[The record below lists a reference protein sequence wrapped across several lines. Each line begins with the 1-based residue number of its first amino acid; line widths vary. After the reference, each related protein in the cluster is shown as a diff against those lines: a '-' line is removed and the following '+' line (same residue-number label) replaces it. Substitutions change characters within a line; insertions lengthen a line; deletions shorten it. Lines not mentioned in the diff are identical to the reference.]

1 MKIAIIG
8 TGISGLT
15 TAYLL
20 NKKHAV
26 TVFEKND
33 YVGGH
38 THTHNINLNNK
49 NYAVDSGFICYNE
62 NTYPNFIKLLKILG
76 VESQKTTMG
85 FSVKSK
91 KKKLEYAGNSLN
103 SLFSQRKNIFS
114 ISFLWMIRDI
124 LLFNKNAKK
133 DLATISSKIT
143 LGEYLKNN
151 NYSKA
156 FIYNYIV
163 PMGAAIWSTKATS
176 MLDISALFF
185 VRFFDN
191 HGLLQ
196 INNRPNWWV
205 IKGGSKEYVKKLVSS
220 FKENIRLSSPVY
232 SINRTDEKIE
242 IKLRSD
248 NAQIETFDA
257 VVIATHSD
265 QALKLLSDKTSLEE
279 EILSALPYQK
289 NEALLHTDHSVLPK
303 NKLAWASWNYNL
315 DQEPEA
321 PIALTYNMNILQSFN
336 ATETFC
342 VTLNSNGLINPTK
355 VIKKLKYDHPLF
367 TVKGIAAQKR
377 KHEIS
382 GVNNT
387 YFCGAYWRNGF
398 HEDGVVSALD
408 VAKQFGISL

>member
-1 MKIAIIG
+1 MKIAIVG

-163 PMGAAIWSTKATS
+163 PMGAAIWSTKPTS

-242 IKLRSD
+242 IKLSSD

>member
-1 MKIAIIG
+1 MNIAIIG

-20 NKKHAV
+20 NKKHDV

-33 YVGGH
+33 YIGGH
-38 THTHNINLNNK
+38 THTHDINLNDK

-62 NTYPNFIKLLKILG
+62 NTYPNFIRLLKILG
-76 VESQKTTMG
+76 VESQKTAMG
-85 FSVKSK
+85 FSVKSE

-103 SLFSQRKNIFS
+103 SLFSQRKNIFNL
-114 ISFLWMIRDI
+114 SFLWMIKDI
-124 LLFNKNAKK
+124 FSFNKNAKK
-133 DLATISSKIT
+133 DLTTISPKIT

-196 INNRPNWWV
+196 IKNRPNWWV

-220 FKENIRLSSPVY
+220 FKENIRLSTPVY
-232 SINRTDEKIE
+232 SINRTDQKIE
-242 IKLRSD
+242 IKLSSD

-265 QALKLLSDKTSLEE
+265 QALKLLSDKTSLEA
-279 EILSALPYQK
+279 EILSSLPYQE

-315 DQEPEA
+315 DQESEA
-321 PIALTYNMNILQSFN
+321 PVALTYNMNILQSFN

-367 TVKGIAAQKR
+367 TVEGIAAQKR
-377 KHEIS
+377 KHEIN

-408 VAKQFGISL
+408 VAKQFDISL

>member
-91 KKKLEYAGNSLN
+91 KKKFEYAGNSLN

-176 MLDISALFF
+176 MLNISALFF
-185 VRFFDN
+185 IRFFDN

-242 IKLRSD
+242 IKLSSD

-377 KHEIS
+377 KNEIS

>member
-242 IKLRSD
+242 IKLSSD

-315 DQEPEA
+315 DQESEA

-408 VAKQFGISL
+408 VAEQFGISL

>member
-1 MKIAIIG
+1 MKIAIVG

-185 VRFFDN
+185 IRFFDN

-242 IKLRSD
+242 IKLSSD

-377 KHEIS
+377 KNEIS

>member
-1 MKIAIIG
+1 MKIAIVG

-185 VRFFDN
+185 IRFFDN

-315 DQEPEA
+315 DQESEA

>member
-20 NKKHAV
+20 NKKHDV

-33 YVGGH
+33 YIGGH
-38 THTHNINLNNK
+38 THTHDINLKDK

-85 FSVKSK
+85 FSVKSEK
-91 KKKLEYAGNSLN
+91 MNLEYAGNSIN
-103 SLFSQRKNIFS
+103 SLFSQKKNIFS
-114 ISFLWMIRDI
+114 ISFLLMIKDI
-124 LLFNKNAKK
+124 LSFNKNAIK
-133 DLATISSKIT
+133 DLITISPKLT
-143 LGEYLKNN
+143 LGEYLRKN
-151 NYSKA
+151 NYSKG

-163 PMGAAIWSTKATS
+163 PMGAAIWSTKASS
-176 MLDISALFF
+176 MLDMSALFF
-185 VRFFDN
+185 IRFFDN

-196 INNRPNWWV
+196 IKNRPTWWV
-205 IKGGSKEYVKKLVSS
+205 IKDGSKEYVKKLVSS
-220 FKENIRLSSPVY
+220 FEEKIRLTSPVF
-232 SINRTDEKIE
+232 SITRKNKKIE
-242 IKLRSD
+242 INLRND
-248 NAQIETFDA
+248 KDYIETFDA

-265 QALKLLSDKTSLEE
+265 QALKLLSDKTSLEI
-279 EILSALPYQK
+279 EILNALPYQK
-289 NEALLHTDHSVLPK
+289 NEALLHTDYTVLPK

-315 DQEPEA
+315 DQDSEEPV
-321 PIALTYNMNILQSFN
+321 ALTYNMNILQSLD
-336 ATETFC
+336 APETFC
-342 VTLNSNGLINPTK
+342 VTLNSNGLINPSK

-367 TVKGIAAQKR
+367 TVEGIAAQKR

-398 HEDGVVSALD
+398 HEDGVISALD
-408 VAKQFGISL
+408 VAEQFGISL

>member
-242 IKLRSD
+242 IKLSSD

-377 KHEIS
+377 KNEIS

>member
-1 MKIAIIG
+1 MKIAIVG

-232 SINRTDEKIE
+232 SINRTNEKIE
-242 IKLRSD
+242 IKLSSD

>member
-20 NKKHAV
+20 NKKHDV

-33 YVGGH
+33 YIGGH
-38 THTHNINLNNK
+38 THTHDINLKDK

-85 FSVKSK
+85 FSVKSEK
-91 KKKLEYAGNSLN
+91 MNLEYAGNSIN
-103 SLFSQRKNIFS
+103 SLFSQKKNIFR
-114 ISFLWMIRDI
+114 ISFLLMIKDI
-124 LLFNKNAKK
+124 LSFNKNAIK
-133 DLATISSKIT
+133 DLITISPKLT
-143 LGEYLKNN
+143 LGEYLRKN
-151 NYSKA
+151 NYSKG

-163 PMGAAIWSTKATS
+163 PMGAAIWSTKAS
-176 MLDISALFF
+176 NMLDMSALFF
-185 VRFFDN
+185 IRFFDN

-196 INNRPNWWV
+196 IKNRPTWWV
-205 IKGGSKEYVKKLVSS
+205 IKDGSKEYVKKLVSS
-220 FKENIRLSSPVY
+220 FEEKIRLTSPVF
-232 SINRTDEKIE
+232 SITRKNKKIE
-242 IKLRSD
+242 INLRND
-248 NAQIETFDA
+248 KDHIETFDA

-265 QALKLLSDKTSLEE
+265 QALKLLSDKTSLEI
-279 EILSALPYQK
+279 EILNALPYQK
-289 NEALLHTDHSVLPK
+289 NEALLHTDYTVLPK

-315 DQEPEA
+315 DQDSEEPV
-321 PIALTYNMNILQSFN
+321 ALTYNMNILQSLD
-336 ATETFC
+336 APETFC
-342 VTLNSNGLINPTK
+342 VTLNSNGLINPSK

-367 TVKGIAAQKR
+367 TVEGIAAQKR

-398 HEDGVVSALD
+398 HEDGVISALD
-408 VAKQFGISL
+408 VAEQFGISL

>member
-124 LLFNKNAKK
+124 LLFNINAKK
-133 DLATISSKIT
+133 DLSTISSKIT

-185 VRFFDN
+185 IRFFDN

-242 IKLRSD
+242 IKLSSD

-377 KHEIS
+377 KNEIS

>member
-49 NYAVDSGFICYNE
+49 NYAVDSGFLCYNE
-62 NTYPNFIKLLKILG
+62 NTYTNFIKLLKILG

-242 IKLRSD
+242 IKLSSD

-315 DQEPEA
+315 DQESEA

-377 KHEIS
+377 KNEIS